1 MNFGKDSTCRNPS
14 SPEAAPC
21 LVMNELYGP
30 PGVQAESDCD
40 GFNDV
45 CVCQLPESV
54 MNRLTTNDVSCA
66 LNDQFADNEET
77 YLNVCECDQVDE
89 RYQCV
94 ATDRRHDTSDDVDD
108 DVGSF

>member
-1 MNFGKDSTCRNPS
+1 MNFGKDSICRNPS

-45 CVCQLPESV
+45 CVCELPESV
-54 MNRLTTNDVSCA
+54 MNRLTANDVSCA

-77 YLNVCECDQVDE
+77 YLMFVSVIK
-89 RYQCV
+89 
-94 ATDRRHDTSDDVDD
+94 
-108 DVGSF
+108 